1 MKPDISQRKDIEL
14 LINTFY
20 EKVKT
25 NEIIGHIFSDVAKVD
40 WVSHMPVMYSFWA
53 SVLLDERSYDGNP
66 MPVHIDLSKRTPMTE
81 AAFDE
86 WMRLFKSTTDE
97 LFEGEKADEA
107 KFRAENIARL
117 MMHKIEQHGNG
128 I

>member
-1 MKPDISQRKDIEL
+1 MKPDITNRKDIEL

-25 NEIIGHIFSDVAKVD
+25 NEIIGYIFSEVAKVD

-81 AAFDE
+81 AAFNE
-86 WMRLFKSTTDE
+86 WLMLFRTTTDE

-117 MMHKIEQHGNG
+117 MMHKIAQFGG
-128 I
+128 

>member
-14 LINTFY
+14 LIDTFY

-25 NEIIGHIFSDVAKVD
+25 NSIIGHIFSDVAKVD

-53 SVLLDERSYDGNP
+53 SVLLDQRSYDANP

-81 AAFDE
+81 AAFNE
-86 WMRLFKSTTDE
+86 WLMLFRTTTDE

-117 MMHKIEQHGNG
+117 MMHKIMQHGG
-128 I
+128 

>member
-14 LINTFY
+14 LIDTFY

-25 NEIIGHIFSDVAKVD
+25 NSIIGLIFSDVAKVD

-81 AAFDE
+81 AEFDE

-117 MMHKIEQHGNG
+117 MMHKIAQYGNG

>member
-81 AAFDE
+81 AAFDA

-117 MMHKIEQHGNG
+117 MMHKIAQYGD
-128 I
+128 

>member
-25 NEIIGHIFSDVAKVD
+25 NKVIGHIFSDVAKVD

-53 SVLLDERSYDGNP
+53 SVLLDERSYTGNP
-66 MPVHIDLSKRTPMTE
+66 MPVHIDLSRRTPMTE

-86 WMRLFKSTTDE
+86 WMRLFITTTDQ

-117 MMHKIEQHGNG
+117 MMHKIGQFGNG

>member
-1 MKPDISQRKDIEL
+1 MKHDINNRADIEL

-20 EKVKT
+20 TKVKT
-25 NEIIGHIFSDVAKVD
+25 NETIGHIFNEVAKVD

-53 SVLLDERSYDGNP
+53 SVLLDERSYTGNP
-66 MPVHIDLSKRTPMTE
+66 MPVHIALSKMTPMTE
-81 AAFDE
+81 AAFNE
-86 WMRLFKSTTDE
+86 WMSLFKTTTDE

-117 MMHKIEQHGNG
+117 MMHKIAQHGNG
-128 I
+128 F

>member
-1 MKPDISQRKDIEL
+1 MKPDISQRNDIEL

-25 NEIIGHIFSDVAKVD
+25 NAVIGYIFSDVVKVD

-53 SVLLDERSYDGNP
+53 SVLLNEQSYKGNAMTP
-66 MPVHIDLSKRTPMTE
+66 HIALSKLVSLSQKE
-81 AAFDE
+81 FDE
-86 WMRLFKSTTDE
+86 WLLLFNSTVDL

-117 MMHKIEQHGNG
+117 MMHKIDQQRNG

>member
-25 NEIIGHIFSDVAKVD
+25 NAVIGYIFSDVAKVD

-53 SVLLDERSYDGNP
+53 SVLLNEQSYTGNAMTP
-66 MPVHIDLSKRTPMTE
+66 HIALSKLVLLSQKE
-81 AAFDE
+81 FDE
-86 WMRLFKSTTDE
+86 WLLLFNSTVDL

-117 MMHKIEQHGNG
+117 MMHKIDQQSNG

>member
-1 MKPDISQRKDIEL
+1 MKPDINQRKDIEL
-14 LINTFY
+14 LIDTFY

-25 NEIIGHIFSDVAKVD
+25 NSIIGHIFSDVAKVD

-81 AAFDE
+81 AAFNE
-86 WMRLFKSTTDE
+86 WLMLFRTTTDE

-107 KFRAENIARL
+107 KFRAENISRL
-117 MMHKIEQHGNG
+117 MMHKIAQYGD
-128 I
+128 

>member
-1 MKPDISQRKDIEL
+1 MKPDITNRKDIEL

-25 NEIIGHIFSDVAKVD
+25 NEIIGYIFSEVAKVD

-66 MPVHIDLSKRTPMTE
+66 MPVHINLSKRTPMTE
-81 AAFDE
+81 AAFNE
-86 WMRLFKSTTDE
+86 WLMLFRTTTDE

-117 MMHKIEQHGNG
+117 MMHKIAQFGG
-128 I
+128 